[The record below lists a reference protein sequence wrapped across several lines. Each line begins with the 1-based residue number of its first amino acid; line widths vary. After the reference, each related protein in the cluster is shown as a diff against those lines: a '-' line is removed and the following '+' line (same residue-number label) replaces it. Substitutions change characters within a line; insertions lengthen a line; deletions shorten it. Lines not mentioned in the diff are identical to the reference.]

1 MTLLK
6 RWSVWAL
13 TAVALAGIFGPL
25 LFSGT
30 PADTVATPFAK
41 PMWLDRAAPP
51 AVHLVLEDGHTSK
64 ELKWTWAAPGEMV
77 MEGSYHFA
85 EAPGEAHLIW
95 ETPSGQAFTL
105 ADISGKT
112 EGTLSLDAR
121 DISFKQALGLSPFK
135 NPLPTL
141 FPEPGTYTLRL
152 ESTEKPAG
160 LSLKMDLPGKRWGL
174 LGTDQRG
181 RDVFRLF
188 LLGIRVSLLVGI
200 AATLIAT
207 ATGLVVGLVSGYA
220 GGWLD
225 SLLMRIVDILLS
237 IPVLPILMVLAG
249 IWGKGLWQIILI
261 LGLFSWMGTARTVRS
276 MALTLR
282 EACFVENLRALGAP
296 TWYILFRHLVPETL
310 PLLLATV
317 ALGVPGAILAEAGLS
332 FLGLSDPRI
341 ISWGRMLHEAHGFG
355 AFTAGAWWLILPP
368 GIGIAIICLIF
379 LSLGRALEEMADPT
393 LRGGDN
399 A

>member
-1 MTLLK
+1 MSLLK
-6 RWSVWAL
+6 RWSGWAL
-13 TAVALAGIFGPL
+13 AIVALTGLLGPT
-25 LFSGT
+25 LFSGDLT
-30 PADTVATPFAK
+30 DAVAAPFAK
-41 PMWLDRAAPP
+41 PLWLDREAPP
-51 AVHLVLEDGHTSK
+51 AVHLTLEDGKGSK
-64 ELKWTWAAPGEMV
+64 ELKWKWAAPGEMV
-77 MEGSYHFA
+77 LSGRFSFDDA
-85 EAPGEAHLIW
+85 PDEARLVW
-95 ETPSGQAFTL
+95 VTPSGKNFTL
-105 ADISGKT
+105 TNLSGKR
-112 EGTLSLDAR
+112 EGIVTLDAR
-121 DISFKQALGLSPFK
+121 DIAFKQALGLSPFR

-141 FPEPGTYTLRL
+141 FPEAGTYTLRL
-152 ESTEKPAG
+152 ESTARAES

-200 AATLIAT
+200 MATLIAT
-207 ATGLVVGLVSGYA
+207 ATGLAVGLISGYA

-261 LGLFSWMGTARTVRS
+261 LGLFAWMGTARTVRS
-276 MALTLR
+276 LTLSLR
-282 EACFVENLRALGAP
+282 EASFVEGLRALGAP

-341 ISWGRMLHEAHGFG
+341 VSWGRMLHEAHGFG

-368 GIGIAIICLIF
+368 GIGIALICLIF

-393 LRGGDN
+393 LRGGDTE
-399 A
+399 